1 MLEWELY
8 HKRKILATQQL
19 WEAFS
24 VIMMLIIISLE
35 SSSNSFLSLPV
46 CLTPSHPSIHP
57 SVHSTQVV
65 SSLVVP
71 WSLFNKL
78 SYALLQKK
86 TLQQKVIS
94 TTCKAWI
101 THTKCF
107 SQFPDGKRRYH
118 GSLYDRQFVSRW
130 ETAAVSWGI
139 CIRPPVSTS
148 VWLTVCLSVLLSIS
162 FGNKAA

>member
-1 MLEWELY
+1 MGIKPQAEDMGHPTVVRSILGDNDADHYQPGIVL
-8 HKRKILATQQL
+8 KFIFILA
-19 WEAFS
+19 S
-24 VIMMLIIISLE
+24 V
-35 SSSNSFLSLPV
+35 SNSQS
-46 CLTPSHPSIHP
+46 SIHP

-107 SQFPDGKRRYH
+107 SQFPGGKRRYH

-130 ETAAVSWGI
+130 ETAAVSWGL
-139 CIRPPVSTS
+139 CIRLYVC
-148 VWLTVCLSVLLSIS
+148 LTDCVCLSVCFTIYL
-162 FGNKAA
+162 FW